1 MDKETCITGR
11 FFLVLLCIIAKTGR
25 SILSSIRTL
34 GWDEMGW
41 KHRYLRRSIYPTVR
55 TDRCVFVFAEEM
67 AH

>member
-1 MDKETCITGR
+1 
-11 FFLVLLCIIAKTGR
+11 
-25 SILSSIRTL
+25 
-34 GWDEMGW
+34 MGW